1 MQTGAGRCHRPR
13 LPIVQFAATA
23 SMALPA
29 GRVACDRLH
38 RPLTRRPLPTE
49 LGACKGDGQNQVL
62 SSVLK
67 APASAR
73 RGVAPTPLARRPC
86 EETSPIALPAPAALS
101 ALVAIRHLDLAPVV
115 RSNQATPVFSHDR
128 ASPRCCGAVQD
139 RGVKPGCRTCADS
152 MELPARGSRRPDPRP
167 HAARGSSPLAPPSP
181 APSKGE
187 AQPGIFQAPGGHQG
201 GVRFFSTWSPW
212 LLQLVDVCLHHRHQ
226 MTSTTWN
233 GTGRQRRGWA
243 ASSLWG

>member
-1 MQTGAGRCHRPR
+1 
-13 LPIVQFAATA
+13 
-23 SMALPA
+23 MALPA

-49 LGACKGDGQNQVL
+49 LGACKGDGQNQVI

-67 APASAR
+67 APAGAR

-101 ALVAIRHLDLAPVV
+101 ALIAIRHLDLAPVV

-128 ASPRCCGAVQD
+128 ASPRCCGAAQD
-139 RGVKPGCRTCADS
+139 PGVKLGCRTCADR

-167 HAARGSSPLAPPSP
+167 HAARGFESPSST
-181 APSKGE
+181 
-187 AQPGIFQAPGGHQG
+187 
-201 GVRFFSTWSPW
+201 V
-212 LLQLVDVCLHHRHQ
+212 
-226 MTSTTWN
+226 
-233 GTGRQRRGWA
+233 TGSIERRGPAGDLPA
-243 ASSLWG
+243 AGWPSRRRPLLLHMVYMASATR